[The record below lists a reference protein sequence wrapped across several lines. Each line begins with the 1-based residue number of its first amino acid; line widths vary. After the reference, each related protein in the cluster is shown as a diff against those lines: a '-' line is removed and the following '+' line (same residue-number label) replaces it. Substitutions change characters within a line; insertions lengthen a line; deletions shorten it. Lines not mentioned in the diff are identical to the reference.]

1 MPAINPQFPVG
12 ISPFDT
18 LKPFSF
24 SGIRFPYKTY
34 TIHGAVRTHVHDYPH
49 SDLSAIEKLGRSLYE
64 VTVVADFESG
74 LDHPKYFKQLNDL
87 TFGLHGLFE
96 KSLSAP
102 LHVPHIGTFRAVAT
116 EWKETAVN
124 TNRSGITAEFKFVE
138 DLENAFLVFDPNK
151 ASIVSFQSQARDFQ
165 IAAGQITESASIWS
179 AIDDISSKM
188 FGIIDQAQLYSSL
201 VASKIESFNQLLK
214 HTDATVKALGD
225 PDFWEVREA
234 LDRLRSTSLDIQAD
248 LERRDR
254 LLREWEVVF
263 TMSVGQISD
272 AIYGD
277 FTRGGEIMQLN
288 ILPDPLQVPP
298 GTIIRYYQPEA
309 A

>member
-1 MPAINPQFPVG
+1 MPAINPQFPSGVA
-12 ISPFDT
+12 PFDT

-74 LDHPKYFKQLNDL
+74 LDHPKYYKQLSDL

-96 KSLSAP
+96 TSTSAP

-138 DLENAFLVFDPNK
+138 DLENAYLVFDPNK

-165 IAAGQITESASIWS
+165 IAAQRLPDNSSIWS
-179 AIDDISSKM
+179 LIDDLSIKI

-201 VASKIESFNQLLK
+201 FATKIESFTQLLAQ
-214 HTDATVKALGD
+214 TDRTVKSLGD
-225 PDFWEVREA
+225 PEFWEVREA
-234 LDRLRSTSLDIQAD
+234 LDRFRSAALDIRQD
-248 LERRDR
+248 LARRDR
-254 LLREWEVVF
+254 FLREFNVVF
-263 TMSVGQISD
+263 TMSVGQIAD

-288 ILPDPLQVPP
+288 ILPDPLQVAA
-298 GTIIRYYQPEA
+298 GTVIRYYQPEA